1 MCLRTTSGI
10 GKGHRTLTPAKTLSQ
25 WEGSYGPA
33 PTQSRQGRRRPP
45 PTQSRQRE
53 QRGGHDVD
61 IEKLQPGLS
70 AEITTVVDDSL
81 VVKHMGGEG
90 VLSTPSMIGLM
101 ERAGIQAV
109 QQLLPEGFTTVGFE
123 VNVKHFAATPKGKK
137 VTVRAELLEVDG
149 RKLRFKVEAHDE
161 DKKVGDGTHRR
172 AVVQIQPRS

>member
-1 MCLRTTSGI
+1 MANDP
-10 GKGHRTLTPAKTLSQ
+10 LTP
-25 WEGSYGPA
+25 
-33 PTQSRQGRRRPP
+33 
-45 PTQSRQRE
+45 
-53 QRGGHDVD
+53 
-61 IEKLQPGLS
+61 GLKGQ
-70 AEITTVVDDSL
+70 IVTTVDDKL

-109 QQLLPEGFTTVGFE
+109 QPMLPEGFTTVGFE

-172 AVVQIQPRS
+172 AIIPIQRKS